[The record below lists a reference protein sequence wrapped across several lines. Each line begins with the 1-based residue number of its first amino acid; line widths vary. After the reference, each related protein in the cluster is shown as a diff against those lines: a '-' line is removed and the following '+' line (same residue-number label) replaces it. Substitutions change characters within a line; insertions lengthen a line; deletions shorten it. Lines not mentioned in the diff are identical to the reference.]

1 MVEAP
6 QAETRSVSA
15 IMFTAMVS
23 REARVPAEEVLEG
36 ELKKEHARL
45 VRELLPRQG
54 GREVKVTEDGFLLAF
69 EEGLKAVQFGV
80 ALQEALRCYNQHA
93 SSERQMALRI
103 GVHVGPVVFRGG
115 DLFGEG
121 VNLAARIEALARP
134 GTLYV
139 SEAVMQQVKGHAL
152 PPALRLRRNALKGLR
167 LPVEVFR
174 IEPREATP
182 RRALFARVRSL
193 IAQRRARG

>member
-36 ELKKEHARL
+36 ELKEEHARL
-45 VRELLPRQG
+45 VRELLSRQG

-80 ALQEALRCYNQHA
+80 ALQEALRCYNAHA

-103 GVHVGPVVFRGG
+103 GVHVGPVVCRGG
-115 DLFGEG
+115 DMFGEG

-139 SEAVMQQVKGHAL
+139 SEAVMKGHAL

-174 IEPREATP
+174 IEPRGALP
-182 RRALFARVRSL
+182 RPALFARVRSL
-193 IAQRRARG
+193 IALRRARG

>member
-1 MVEAP
+1 MVEIP
-6 QAETRSVSA
+6 QAEVRSVAA

-23 REARVPAEEVLEG
+23 PGAGVEQEETLERELRA
-36 ELKKEHARL
+36 EHARL

-69 EEGLKAVQFGV
+69 DEGLPAVRFGV
-80 ALQEALRCYNQHA
+80 ALQDALRCYNQCA

-103 GVHVGPVVFRGG
+103 GVHLGPVVSREGE
-115 DLFGEG
+115 LFGEG

-139 SEAVMQQVKGHAL
+139 SEAVMRQVEGHAL

-174 IEPREATP
+174 IEPREP
-182 RRALFARVRSL
+182 RPRPRLLARVRSL
-193 IAQRRARG
+193 IAPLRAWG

>member
-6 QAETRSVSA
+6 QAEIRSVTA
-15 IMFTAMVS
+15 VMFTAMVS
-23 REARVPAEEVLEG
+23 REARVPQEEALEG
-36 ELKKEHARL
+36 ELRAEHARL

-54 GREVKVTEDGFLLAF
+54 GREVKATEDGFLLAF
-69 EEGLKAVQFGV
+69 DGGLPAVRFGV
-80 ALQEALRCYNQHA
+80 ALQDALRCYNQQA
-93 SSERQMALRI
+93 PAGRQMALRI
-103 GVHVGPVVFRGG
+103 GVHVGPVVSLGG

-139 SEAVMQQVKGHAL
+139 SEAVMRQVDGHAL
-152 PPALRLRRNALKGLR
+152 PPALRFRRNALKGLR

-174 IEPREATP
+174 IEPREAPP
-182 RRALFARVRSL
+182 RPRLLARVRSL
-193 IAQRRARG
+193 LAPKRARG